1 MSNIMDGKLV
11 AKKIKDRVAEWIIQ
25 DLERKPR
32 LLIVTIGDDDAS
44 KVYVRNKM
52 RAADEVGI
60 EASHWI
66 YTADDYW
73 SGKVD
78 DDFDSGFP
86 DFDAVILQLPV
97 PSYVDAG
104 RLIEKIP
111 YWKDVDGLTMTQ
123 KGCFEAIPHR
133 CHIMDAL
140 IPCTPQ
146 GVIELIDKYVPFE
159 NLKGKNAL
167 VIGRSELV
175 GKPVAKLLLDENMT
189 VTIAHSKTPKCE
201 LLRAFAN
208 ADLVV
213 SAAGKR
219 DLITE
224 EDAYQFWK
232 DNRHYFPDNFKFKNK
247 RVIVDVSINRN
258 EDGKLCGDFS
268 EEFKQK
274 YSEYYTPVPG
284 GVGPMTVA
292 MLMFN
297 TYLAAKDGWFWEN
310 KENKKRKEL
319 TE

>member
-1 MSNIMDGKLV
+1 MSKIMDGKLV
-11 AKKIKDRVAEWIIQ
+11 AQKIKDQVAKWIVR
-25 DLERKPR
+25 DLDRKPQ
-32 LLIVTIGDDDAS
+32 LLIVTIGEDDAS

-66 YTADDYW
+66 YAEDDYW
-73 SGKVD
+73 SGKVA

-104 RLIEKIP
+104 ELIEKIP
-111 YWKDVDGLTMTQ
+111 FWKDVDGLTMTQ
-123 KGCFEAIPHR
+123 KGRFEAIPNR
-133 CHIMDAL
+133 CHILDVL

-146 GVIELIDKYVPFE
+146 GVIELIHEYVPNG

-175 GKPVAKLLLDENMT
+175 GKPVAKMLLDENMT
-189 VTIAHSKTPKCE
+189 VTITHSKTPKFD

-213 SAAGKR
+213 SAAGVPN
-219 DLITE
+219 LITE
-224 EDAYQFWK
+224 EDALQFWK
-232 DNRHYFPDNFKFKNK
+232 DNRHYLCDSFEFKHK
-247 RVIVDVSINRN
+247 RIIVDVSINRDEN
-258 EDGKLCGDFS
+258 GKLCGDFS

-297 TYLAAKDGWFWEN
+297 TYMAAKDGWFWEG
-310 KENKKRKEL
+310 KEKKKEL

>member
-1 MSNIMDGKLV
+1 MSKIMDGKLV
-11 AKKIKDRVAEWIIQ
+11 AQKIKDRIAKWIVE
-25 DLERKPR
+25 DLERTPR
-32 LLIVTIGDDDAS
+32 LLIVTIGEDDAS

-73 SGKVD
+73 SGKID

-97 PSYVDAG
+97 PSYVNTT

-123 KGCFEAIPHR
+123 KGRFEAIPNR

-146 GVIELIDKYVPFE
+146 GIIELVDEYVPF
-159 NLKGKNAL
+159 NYLRGKNAL

-175 GKPVAKLLLDENMT
+175 GKPVAKMLLDEHMT
-189 VTIAHSKTPKCE
+189 VTIAHSRTPKHE
-201 LLRAFAN
+201 LLQAFAN

-213 SAAGKR
+213 SAAGR
-219 DLITE
+219 QDLITE
-224 EDAYQFWK
+224 EDALQFWK
-232 DNRHYFPDNFKFKNK
+232 DNRHYICDSFEFKHK
-247 RVIVDVSINRN
+247 RIIVDVSINRDEN
-258 EDGKLCGDFS
+258 GKLCGDFS
-268 EEFKQK
+268 EEFKQR

-297 TYLAAKDGWFWEN
+297 TYMATKRGCFWEG
-310 KENKKRKEL
+310 KEKKKEL

>member
-1 MSNIMDGKLV
+1 MSKIMDGKLV
-11 AKKIKDRVAEWIIQ
+11 AQKIKDQVAKWIVR
-25 DLERKPR
+25 DLDRTPQ
-32 LLIVTIGDDDAS
+32 LLIITIGDDDAS

-73 SGKVD
+73 SGKVEA
-78 DDFDSGFP
+78 DFNSGFP

-104 RLIEKIP
+104 ELIEKIP
-111 YWKDVDGLTMTQ
+111 FWKDVDGLTMAQ
-123 KGCFEAIPHR
+123 KGRFEAVPNR

-146 GVIELIDKYVPFE
+146 GVIELIDEYVDFD
-159 NLKGKNAL
+159 NLRGKNAL

-175 GKPVAKLLLDENMT
+175 GKPVAKLLLEADMT
-189 VTIAHSKTPKCE
+189 VTIAHSRTPRHE

-213 SAAGKR
+213 SAAGR
-219 DLITE
+219 QNLITE
-224 EDAYQFWK
+224 EDALQFWK
-232 DNRHYFPDNFKFKNK
+232 DNRHYVCDSFEFKHK
-247 RVIVDVSINRN
+247 RVIVDVSINRDEN
-258 EDGKLCGDFS
+258 GKLCGDFS

-297 TYLAAKDGWFWEN
+297 TYMAAKHGWFWEGQ
-310 KENKKRKEL
+310 KKKKEL

>member
-1 MSNIMDGKLV
+1 MSKIMDGKLV
-11 AKKIKDRVAEWIIQ
+11 AQKIKDRVAKWIVE
-25 DLERKPR
+25 DLNRKPQ
-32 LLIVTIGDDDAS
+32 LLIITIGEDDAS

-66 YTADDYW
+66 YNSDDYW
-73 SGKVD
+73 SGRVE
-78 DDFDSGFP
+78 DDFNSGFP

-97 PSYVDAG
+97 PSYVNAG
-104 RLIEKIP
+104 ELIEKIP
-111 YWKDVDGLTMTQ
+111 YWKDVDGLTIVQ
-123 KGCFEAIPHR
+123 KGRFEAIPKR

-146 GVIELIDKYVPFE
+146 GVIELIDEYVPFE
-159 NLKGKNAL
+159 DLKGKNAL

-175 GKPVAKLLLDENMT
+175 GKPVAKMLLDANMT
-189 VTIAHSKTPKCE
+189 VTIAHSRTPRHE
-201 LLRAFAN
+201 LLQAFAN

-213 SAAGKR
+213 SAAGVPN
-219 DLITE
+219 LITE
-224 EDAYQFWK
+224 EDAFQFWK
-232 DNRHYFPDNFKFKNK
+232 DNRHYICDSFEFKHK
-247 RVIVDVSINRN
+247 RVIVDVSINRDEN
-258 EDGKLCGDFS
+258 GKLCGDFS
-268 EEFKQK
+268 EEFKQN

-297 TYLAAKDGWFWEN
+297 TYSAAKDRDYYER
-310 KENKKRKEL
+310 KEKQKKEL

>member
-1 MSNIMDGKLV
+1 MGKILDGKLV
-11 AKKIKDRVAEWIIQ
+11 AQKIKDRVTEWIAQ
-25 DLERKPR
+25 DLDRKPR

-52 RAADEVGI
+52 RAAGEVGI
-60 EASHWI
+60 EANHWI
-66 YTADDYW
+66 YTSEDYW
-73 SGKVD
+73 SGKVE

-97 PSYVDAG
+97 PSYVDSG

-123 KGCFEAIPHR
+123 KGRFEAIPHH

-146 GVIELIDKYVPFE
+146 GIIEIIDEYASIQT
-159 NLKGKNAL
+159 LAGKNAL

-189 VTIAHSKTPKCE
+189 VTVAHSKTPKYE

-213 SAAGKR
+213 SAAGKK

-232 DNRHYFPDNFKFKNK
+232 DNRHYICDSFEFKHK
-247 RVIVDVSINRN
+247 RIIVDVSINRN
-258 EDGKLCGDFS
+258 EEGKLCGDFS

-284 GVGPMTVA
+284 GVGPVTVA

-297 TYLAAKDGWFWEN
+297 TYLAAEGRWLWEN

>member
-1 MSNIMDGKLV
+1 MSKIMDGKLI
-11 AKKIKDRVAEWIIQ
+11 AQKIKDRVAESIVE
-25 DLERKPR
+25 DLDKAPR
-32 LLIVTIGDDDAS
+32 LLIITIGEDDAS
-44 KVYVRNKM
+44 KIYVRNKM

-60 EASHWI
+60 KASHWI
-66 YTADDYW
+66 YNSDDYW
-73 SGKVD
+73 SGKVEN
-78 DDFDSGFP
+78 DFNSGFP

-97 PSYVDAG
+97 PSYVNAG
-104 RLIEKIP
+104 ELIEKIP

-123 KGCFEAIPHR
+123 KGRFEAIPNR
-133 CHIMDAL
+133 CYFMDAL

-146 GVIELIDKYVPFE
+146 GVIELINECVDFD

-175 GKPVAKLLLDENMT
+175 GKPVAKMLLDMDMT
-189 VTIAHSKTPKCE
+189 VTIAHSRTPRYE
-201 LLRAFAN
+201 LLQAFAN

-213 SAAGKR
+213 SAAGKQ

-224 EDAYQFWK
+224 EDALQFWK
-232 DNRHYFPDNFKFKNK
+232 DNRHYICDSFEFKHK
-247 RVIVDVSINRN
+247 RVIVDVSINRDEN
-258 EDGKLCGDFS
+258 GKLCGDFS

-297 TYLAAKDGWFWEN
+297 TYLAAKRGWFWEN
-310 KENKKRKEL
+310 KEKKKEL

>member
-11 AKKIKDRVAEWIIQ
+11 AKKIKDRVAEWIVQ
-25 DLERKPR
+25 DLERKPQ

-97 PSYVDAG
+97 PSYADAG

-123 KGCFEAIPHR
+123 KGRFEAIPYR

-146 GVIELIDKYVPFE
+146 GVIELIDEYIPFE

-189 VTIAHSKTPKCE
+189 VTIAHSQTPKCE

-213 SAAGKR
+213 SAAGVPN
-219 DLITE
+219 LITE
-224 EDAYQFWK
+224 EDALQFWK
-232 DNRHYFPDNFKFKNK
+232 DNRHYICDSFEFKHK
-247 RVIVDVSINRN
+247 RVIVDVSINRDEN
-258 EDGKLCGDFS
+258 GKLCGDFS

-274 YSEYYTPVPG
+274 YSKYYTSVPG

-297 TYLAAKDGWFWEN
+297 TYMAAKDRDYYER
-310 KENKKRKEL
+310 KEKQKKEL

>member
-1 MSNIMDGKLV
+1 MSKIMDGKLI
-11 AKKIKDRVAEWIIQ
+11 AKKIKDQVARWIVQ
-25 DLERKPR
+25 NLERKPR

-52 RAADEVGI
+52 QAADEVGI

-66 YTADDYW
+66 YTSEDYW
-73 SGKVD
+73 NGKVEN
-78 DDFDSGFP
+78 DFDSGFP

-123 KGCFEAIPHR
+123 KGRFEAIPHR

-140 IPCTPQ
+140 TPCTPQ
-146 GVIELIDKYVPFE
+146 GIIEIIDEYANIPT
-159 NLKGKNAL
+159 LAGKNAL

-175 GKPVAKLLLDENMT
+175 GKPVAKLLLDADMT
-189 VTIAHSKTPKCE
+189 VTITHSKTPKCE
-201 LLRAFAN
+201 LLKAFAN
-208 ADLVV
+208 ADLVI
-213 SAAGKR
+213 SAAGKQN
-219 DLITE
+219 LITE
-224 EDAYQFWK
+224 EDALQFWK
-232 DNRHYFPDNFKFKNK
+232 DNRHYICDSFEFKNN
-247 RVIVDVSINRN
+247 RIIVDVSINRD

>member
-1 MSNIMDGKLV
+1 MSKIMDGKLV
-11 AKKIKDRVAEWIIQ
+11 AQKIKDRVAKWIVT
-25 DLERKPR
+25 DLDRKPQ
-32 LLIVTIGDDDAS
+32 LLIITIGEDDAS
-44 KVYVRNKM
+44 KVYVRNKL

-66 YTADDYW
+66 YTEDDYW
-73 SGKVD
+73 SGKVE
-78 DDFDSGFP
+78 DDFNSGFP

-97 PSYVDAG
+97 PSYVGAG
-104 RLIEKIP
+104 ELIEKIP
-111 YWKDVDGLTMTQ
+111 YWKDVDGLTMAQ
-123 KGCFEAIPHR
+123 KGRFEAIPKH

-146 GVIELIDKYVPFE
+146 GVIELIDEYVPFE
-159 NLKGKNAL
+159 DLKGKNAL

-175 GKPVAKLLLDENMT
+175 GKPVAKMLLDANMT
-189 VTIAHSKTPKCE
+189 VTIAHSKTPKFD

-213 SAAGKR
+213 SAAGVPN
-219 DLITE
+219 LITE
-224 EDAYQFWK
+224 EDALQFWK
-232 DNRHYFPDNFKFKNK
+232 DNRHYICDSFEFKHK
-247 RVIVDVSINRN
+247 RIIVDVSINRDEN
-258 EDGKLCGDFS
+258 GKLCGDFS

-274 YSEYYTPVPG
+274 YSKYYTPVPG

-297 TYLAAKDGWFWEN
+297 TYMAAKDGWFWEG
-310 KENKKRKEL
+310 KEKKKEL

>member
-1 MSNIMDGKLV
+1 MSKIMDGKLV
-11 AKKIKDRVAEWIIQ
+11 AQKIKNRVAEWIVT
-25 DLERKPR
+25 DLDRKPQ
-32 LLIVTIGDDDAS
+32 LLIITIGDDDAS

-73 SGKVD
+73 SGKVE
-78 DDFDSGFP
+78 DDFNSGFP

-97 PSYVDAG
+97 PSYVDAE

-111 YWKDVDGLTMTQ
+111 YWKDVDGLTITQ
-123 KGCFEAIPHR
+123 KGRFEAIPKY
-133 CHIMDAL
+133 CHVMDAL
-140 IPCTPQ
+140 FPCTPQ
-146 GVIELIDKYVPFE
+146 GIIELIDEYVPFE

-175 GKPVAKLLLDENMT
+175 GKPVAKMLLDANMT
-189 VTIAHSKTPKCE
+189 VTIAHSKTPKFE

-213 SAAGKR
+213 SAAGVSN
-219 DLITE
+219 LITE
-224 EDAYQFWK
+224 EDALQFWK
-232 DNRHYFPDNFKFKNK
+232 DNRHYICDSFEFKHN
-247 RVIVDVSINRN
+247 RIIVDVSINRD
-258 EDGKLCGDFS
+258 EDSKLCGDFS

-284 GVGPMTVA
+284 GIGPMTVA
-292 MLMFN
+292 ILMFN
-297 TYLAAKDGWFWEN
+297 TYMATKDGWFWES
-310 KENKKRKEL
+310 KEKKKEL

>member
-1 MSNIMDGKLV
+1 MSKIMDGKLV
-11 AKKIKDRVAEWIIQ
+11 AQKVKDRVAKWIVE
-25 DLERKPR
+25 DLDRKPQ

-66 YTADDYW
+66 YTSEDYW
-73 SGKVD
+73 NGKVE
-78 DDFDSGFP
+78 DDFNSGFP

-97 PSYVDAG
+97 PSYVDEG

-123 KGCFEAIPHR
+123 KGRFEAIPHR

-146 GVIELIDKYVPFE
+146 GVIELIDEYVPFE
-159 NLKGKNAL
+159 KLKGKNAL

-189 VTIAHSKTPKCE
+189 VTIAHSKTPKHE
-201 LLRAFAN
+201 LLKAFAN

-219 DLITE
+219 SLITE
-224 EDAYQFWK
+224 EDAFQF
-232 DNRHYFPDNFKFKNK
+232 DNFDLKKD
-247 RVIVDVSINRN
+247 RIIIDVSINRN

-268 EEFKQK
+268 EDFKQK

-297 TYLAAKDGWFWEN
+297 TYLATENRWFWEN
-310 KENKKRKEL
+310 KESKKRKEL

>member
-1 MSNIMDGKLV
+1 MSKIMDGKLV
-11 AKKIKDRVAEWIIQ
+11 AQKIKDRVAKWIAT
-25 DLERKPR
+25 DLDRKPQ
-32 LLIVTIGDDDAS
+32 LLIITIGEDDAS

-66 YTADDYW
+66 YTEDDYW
-73 SGKVD
+73 SGKVA
-78 DDFDSGFP
+78 DDFNSGFP

-104 RLIEKIP
+104 ELIEKIP

-123 KGCFEAIPHR
+123 KGRFEAIPHR

-140 IPCTPQ
+140 IPCTPH
-146 GVIELIDKYVPFE
+146 GVIELIDEYVPFE
-159 NLKGKNAL
+159 DLKGKNAL

-175 GKPVAKLLLDENMT
+175 GKPVAKMLLDWNMT
-189 VTIAHSKTPKCE
+189 VTIAHSKTPRPE

-213 SAAGKR
+213 SAAGVSN
-219 DLITE
+219 LITE
-224 EDAYQFWK
+224 EDALPFWK
-232 DNRHYFPDNFKFKNK
+232 DNRI
-247 RVIVDVSINRN
+247 IVDVSINRDEN
-258 EDGKLCGDFS
+258 GKLCGDFS

-297 TYLAAKDGWFWEN
+297 TYMAAKDGWFWEG
-310 KENKKRKEL
+310 KEKKKEL

>member
-1 MSNIMDGKLV
+1 
-11 AKKIKDRVAEWIIQ
+11 
-25 DLERKPR
+25 
-32 LLIVTIGDDDAS
+32 
-44 KVYVRNKM
+44 M
-52 RAADEVGI
+52 RAAEEVGI

-73 SGKVD
+73 NGKVE
-78 DDFDSGFP
+78 DDFNSGFP

-97 PSYVDAG
+97 PSYVDSG
-104 RLIEKIP
+104 KLIEKIP
-111 YWKDVDGLTMTQ
+111 FWKDVDGLTMAQ
-123 KGCFEAIPHR
+123 KGRFEAIPNR

-146 GVIELIDKYVPFE
+146 GIVELIDECVDFE

-175 GKPVAKLLLDENMT
+175 GKPVAKMLLEADMT
-189 VTIAHSKTPKCE
+189 VTIAHSKTPRHE
-201 LLRAFAN
+201 LLQAFAN

-213 SAAGKR
+213 SAAGVPN
-219 DLITE
+219 LITE
-224 EDAYQFWK
+224 EDALQFWK
-232 DNRHYFPDNFKFKNK
+232 DNRHYICDSFEFKHK
-247 RVIVDVSINRN
+247 RVIVDVSINRD

-297 TYLAAKDGWFWEN
+297 TYLAAKHGWFWEG
-310 KENKKRKEL
+310 KEKKKEL

>member
-1 MSNIMDGKLV
+1 MSKIMDGKLV
-11 AKKIKDRVAEWIIQ
+11 AQKIKDRVAKWIVT
-25 DLERKPR
+25 DLDRKPQ
-32 LLIVTIGDDDAS
+32 LLIITIGEDDAS

-66 YTADDYW
+66 YTEDDYW
-73 SGKVD
+73 SGRVA
-78 DDFDSGFP
+78 DDFNSGFP

-104 RLIEKIP
+104 ELIEKIP
-111 YWKDVDGLTMTQ
+111 FWKDVDGLTMAQ
-123 KGCFEAIPHR
+123 KGRFEAIPKR
-133 CHIMDAL
+133 CHILDAL

-146 GVIELIDKYVPFE
+146 GVVELIDEYVPFE
-159 NLKGKNAL
+159 DLKGKNAL

-175 GKPVAKLLLDENMT
+175 GKPVAKLLLEADMT
-189 VTIAHSKTPKCE
+189 VTVAHSRTPRHE
-201 LLRAFAN
+201 LLQAFAN

-213 SAAGKR
+213 SAAGAPN
-219 DLITE
+219 LITE
-224 EDAYQFWK
+224 EDALQFLK
-232 DNRHYFPDNFKFKNK
+232 DNHHYINGSFDFKYK
-247 RVIVDVSINRN
+247 RIIVDVSINRDEN
-258 EDGKLCGDFS
+258 GKLCGDFS

-297 TYLAAKDGWFWEN
+297 TYMAAKHGWFWEG
-310 KENKKRKEL
+310 KEKKKEL

>member
-1 MSNIMDGKLV
+1 MSKIMDGKLV
-11 AKKIKDRVAEWIIQ
+11 AQKIKDRVAKWIAT
-25 DLERKPR
+25 DLDRKPQ
-32 LLIVTIGDDDAS
+32 LLIITIGEDDAS

-73 SGKVD
+73 RGKVA
-78 DDFDSGFP
+78 DDFNSGFP
-86 DFDAVILQLPV
+86 DFDAVILQLPI

-104 RLIEKIP
+104 ELIEKIP

-123 KGCFEAIPHR
+123 KGRFEAIPKR
-133 CHIMDAL
+133 CHILDAL

-146 GVIELIDKYVPFE
+146 GVIELIDEYVPFGD
-159 NLKGKNAL
+159 LKRKNAL

-175 GKPVAKLLLDENMT
+175 GKPVAKLLLDANMT
-189 VTIAHSKTPKCE
+189 VTIAHSKTPKFD

-213 SAAGKR
+213 SAAGMPN
-219 DLITE
+219 LITV
-224 EDAYQFWK
+224 EDALQFWK
-232 DNRHYFPDNFKFKNK
+232 DNRHYICDSFEFKHK
-247 RVIVDVSINRN
+247 RVIVDVSINRDEN
-258 EDGKLCGDFS
+258 GKVCGDFS

-297 TYLAAKDGWFWEN
+297 TYLAAKDGWFWEG
-310 KENKKRKEL
+310 KEKKKEL

>member
-1 MSNIMDGKLV
+1 MSRVMDGKLV
-11 AKKIKDRVAEWIIQ
+11 AQMIKDRVAKWIVK
-25 DLERKPR
+25 DLDRKPQ
-32 LLIVTIGDDDAS
+32 LLIITIGEDDAS

-66 YTADDYW
+66 YNSDDYW
-73 SGKVD
+73 SGKVA
-78 DDFDSGFP
+78 DDFNSGFP

-104 RLIEKIP
+104 ELIEKIP
-111 YWKDVDGLTMTQ
+111 FWKDVDGLTMAQ
-123 KGCFEAIPHR
+123 KGRFEAIPKR
-133 CHIMDAL
+133 CHVMDAL
-140 IPCTPQ
+140 MPCTPQ
-146 GVIELIDKYVPFE
+146 GIIELIDECVDFD
-159 NLKGKNAL
+159 NLRRKNAL

-175 GKPVAKLLLDENMT
+175 GKPVAKMLLDENMT
-189 VTIAHSKTPKCE
+189 VTIAHSRTPKYE
-201 LLRAFAN
+201 LLQAFAN

-213 SAAGKR
+213 SAAGVPN
-219 DLITE
+219 LITE
-224 EDAYQFWK
+224 EDALQFWK
-232 DNRHYFPDNFKFKNK
+232 DNRHYICDSFEFKHK
-247 RVIVDVSINRN
+247 RVIVDVSINRDEN
-258 EDGKLCGDFS
+258 GKLCGDFS

-297 TYLAAKDGWFWEN
+297 TYLAAKRGWFWEG
-310 KENKKRKEL
+310 KEKKKEL